1 VVLEAIGRGAV
12 DPLGTPLLDEALDLA
27 LEAL

>member
-12 DPLGTPLLDEALDLA
+12 DPLAPHLLDEALDLA